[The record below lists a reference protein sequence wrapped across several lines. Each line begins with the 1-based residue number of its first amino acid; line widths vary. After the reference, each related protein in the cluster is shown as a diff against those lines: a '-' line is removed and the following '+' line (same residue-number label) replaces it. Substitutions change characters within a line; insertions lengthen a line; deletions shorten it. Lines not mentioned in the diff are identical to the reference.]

1 MTDRSSEFTAVG
13 PDEVVLAAKQ
23 RVDAA
28 LCPSKSLP
36 NVEPKPDEGPATR
49 YQFYAT
55 AMILP

>member
-1 MTDRSSEFTAVG
+1 MRWFSHLSSG
-13 PDEVVLAAKQ
+13 SMQ
-23 RVDAA
+23 R